1 MVEETFLL
9 AICITRSSVS
19 SMCSMSMLCGSLCSS
34 SSFDCSICGRNC
46 WTRASTITKECQNI
60 EQIVGRKV
68 ADVRSVGGSTPN
80 VLRSPKSNDRGSLVV
95 SEGASP
101 FNLSRIFSVG
111 ATVSSDL
118 LKDGRCAHE
127 AFFAAVL
134 HPPLRV
140 FEPLGRRDCCVCG

>member
-1 MVEETFLL
+1 M
-9 AICITRSSVS
+9 
-19 SMCSMSMLCGSLCSS
+19 
-34 SSFDCSICGRNC
+34 
-46 WTRASTITKECQNI
+46 
-60 EQIVGRKV
+60 

-111 ATVSSDL
+111 PTVSSGL
-118 LKDGRCAHE
+118 LEDGRCTHE

-140 FEPLGRRDCCVCG
+140 FESLGQRDCCVCG